1 MNNWLECLEYTITTY
16 NKVMK
21 NELLKIYKQNQIA
34 IKKDKQMNLFSN
46 DMVEIDENDIDE
58 TLIKCFRKSVKAIQ
72 LFEKFNIEKSYKYS
86 IIFKANNIKDD
97 LDRFSSIPNLIDDFQ
112 MHELTDKLEHP
123 MKLEFDDKL
132 FL

>member
-72 LFEKFNIEKSYKYS
+72 LFEKFNIEKSYK
-86 IIFKANNIKDD
+86 
-97 LDRFSSIPNLIDDFQ
+97 
-112 MHELTDKLEHP
+112 
-123 MKLEFDDKL
+123 
-132 FL
+132 